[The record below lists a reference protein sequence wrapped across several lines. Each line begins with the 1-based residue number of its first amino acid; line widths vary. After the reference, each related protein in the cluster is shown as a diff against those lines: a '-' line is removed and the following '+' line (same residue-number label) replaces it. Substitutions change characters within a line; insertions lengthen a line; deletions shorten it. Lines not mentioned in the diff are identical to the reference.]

1 MPDDPPDPGTPR
13 TLQTSTT
20 TLQVIDALKR
30 MNGATVT
37 EMADYLDLSK
47 GGVYNHLATLR
58 ENDFVVKDDHVYDL
72 SPRFILIGEHV
83 RQESLLYQ
91 FGQQELDTL
100 VEETG
105 EYAQLITERHG
116 RGIVLYLQRGE
127 KAIGS
132 GYPDQMEREPLGL
145 HHLSAGKAIL
155 SRLPEE
161 RVNEIIDQ
169 HGLPRRTGNTITT
182 REELFDELRT
192 VRERGYALNIEEEVD
207 GLRAVGAA
215 IDGPDGEVL
224 GAVSL
229 SGPKSRMQGER
240 FSEEIPR
247 KVMNTADVI
256 EVNINMY
263 TKSGEF

>member
-1 MPDDPPDPGTPR
+1 MTDKRTESDSPR

-20 TLQVIDALKR
+20 TLQVIDALKDLD
-30 MNGATVT
+30 GATVT

-58 ENDFVVKDDHVYDL
+58 ENDFVVKDNNVYQL

-91 FGQQELDTL
+91 FGREEVNTL
-100 VEETG
+100 VNDTG

-132 GYPDQMEREPLGL
+132 SYPNQMERKPLGL

-155 SRLPEE
+155 SRLPES
-161 RVNEIIDQ
+161 RVNEIIDRR
-169 HGLPRRTGNTITT
+169 GLPQRTNNTITS
-182 REELFDELRT
+182 REELFDELET
-192 VRERGYALNIEEEVD
+192 IRERGFALNVEEEVD

-215 IDGPDGEVL
+215 INGPDGEVL
-224 GAVSL
+224 GAISL

-240 FSEEIPR
+240 FNEEIPR
-247 KVMNTADVI
+247 KVMDAADVI

-263 TKSGEF
+263 TQSNET

>member
-1 MPDDPPDPGTPR
+1 MCSIMPDEAIDSDSPR

-20 TLQVIDALKR
+20 TLNVIDALKQLD
-30 MNGATVT
+30 GATVT
-37 EMADYLDLSK
+37 EMAGHLGLSK

-58 ENDFVVKDDHVYDL
+58 ENDFVVKNNDVYNL
-72 SPRFILIGEHV
+72 SPRFILIGEHI

-91 FGQQELDTL
+91 FGKEEIDNLI
-100 VEETG
+100 EETG

-116 RGIVLYLQRGE
+116 LGIVLYLQRGE

-132 GYPDQMEREPLGL
+132 SYPDQMERKPLGL

-155 SRLPEE
+155 SQLPEK
-161 RVNEIIDQ
+161 RVREIIDQ
-169 HGLPRRTGNTITT
+169 HGLPQRTGNTITDET
-182 REELFDELRT
+182 ELFEKLET
-192 VRERGYALNIEEEVD
+192 VRERGYAYNVEEEVG

-215 IDGPDGEVL
+215 INGPDGEVL

-240 FSEEIPR
+240 FEERLP
-247 KVMNTADVI
+247 KGD
-256 EVNINMY
+256 EH
-263 TKSGEF
+263 G